1 MMGQFIVGK
10 NNSSTVA
17 GRVTQQRNRY
27 LRNSF
32 QPGQD
37 IKLKSKIHRSSTKFT
52 SAMNSEHP
60 GAVGPKTK
68 IGVPKELVL
77 YQISK
82 NMDGMAMGNNYISV
96 SQSLNL

>member
-1 MMGQFIVGK
+1 
-10 NNSSTVA
+10 
-17 GRVTQQRNRY
+17 
-27 LRNSF
+27 
-32 QPGQD
+32 
-37 IKLKSKIHRSSTKFT
+37 
-52 SAMNSEHP
+52 MNSEHP

>member
-1 MMGQFIVGK
+1 MGQFIVGK

-37 IKLKSKIHRSSTKFT
+37 IKLKTKIHRSSAKFT
-52 SAMNSEHP
+52 SAVSSEHP

-82 NMDGMAMGNNYISV
+82 NMDGMAMPNNYISV